1 MAGFKDCILVF
12 LRGIFMGIADI
23 IPGVSGGTIALI
35 TGIYERLV
43 HGISSINS
51 LVVKELAGGRLKS
64 AFFNAKKIDFALF
77 IPLLLGIA
85 VSFLLL
91 ARLMD
96 YFLNVW
102 TGITYAFFSGLI
114 LSSAFFVYRHA
125 SKNRFENLVFLASGL
140 ILAFWFV
147 GLKALDAN
155 HSLVVIFFSAMIAI
169 CAMILPGISGSF
181 MLLLLNQYEYM
192 IGALKNFLLDRI
204 AVFLFGALIGIL
216 SFSKV
221 LDWLLK
227 NHKAKTMSFL
237 TGVMIGSLRLP
248 YGKVAASDNSL
259 IIMAVAVVVGFA
271 IVFVLEKK
279 FGKN

>member
-1 MAGFKDCILVF
+1 
-12 LRGIFMGIADI
+12 MGVADI

-51 LVVKELAGGRLKS
+51 LVVKEVVGGKFKK
-64 AFFNAKKIDFALF
+64 AFFNVKKIDFALF
-77 IPLLLGIA
+77 IPLLFGIA
-85 VSFLLL
+85 ISFLSLSHLMSYLL
-91 ARLMD
+91 S
-96 YFLNVW
+96 VW
-102 TGITYAFFSGLI
+102 TGITYAFFFGLI
-114 LSSAFFVYRHA
+114 LSSAFFVYKHA
-125 SKNRFENLVFLASGL
+125 SKNRFENLLFLAVGFVF
-140 ILAFWFV
+140 AFWFV
-147 GLKALDAN
+147 GLKVLDAN

-192 IGALKNFLLDRI
+192 IGALKNLLFDKI
-204 AVFLFGALIGIL
+204 IVFLFGALIGIL

-248 YGKVAASDNSL
+248 WGKVAASDNSL
-259 IIMAVAVVVGFA
+259 LFMIIAAVVGFA
-271 IVFVLEKK
+271 VVFVLEKK